1 MKMERPSIEE
11 TEASSTTSRQ
21 VPESNPMKYDY
32 IIVGSGIAGLYTALL
47 AKEQG
52 SVLIITKGSIDDC
65 NTRHAQGGIAA
76 AIGKDDSPE
85 LHLKDTLAA
94 GDGLC
99 NIEAVRILVNEAPA
113 RIADL
118 VNLGVPFDTV
128 NGEIALTK
136 EAAHSVS
143 RILHAGGD
151 ATGEHVEV
159 TLSRWVRSSKIQVLE
174 DCLAIEILVDRGAIR
189 GARSLDCHTGSIE
202 EFECRF
208 LVIATGGAGQLYK
221 LTTNSD
227 VATGDGIALAYRA
240 GAEITDM
247 EFFQF
252 HPTALHLPG
261 VPPFLISE
269 AVRGEGG
276 VLRNINGYRF
286 MPDYTP
292 EADLAPRDV
301 VARSILYEMIKTD
314 SDRVFIDA
322 THLPRYVITNRF
334 PQIYRFCLD
343 HGLDITKNLIPVT
356 PAAHYIMGGVK
367 TNIWGETNI
376 AGLFAVGETACT
388 GVHGANRLASN
399 SLLEAV
405 VFCQRIVERTARE
418 AAPEIPTPYPGAEVR
433 SSLSR
438 RKPLKAIPPPSLST
452 LQELLWKKVGIIRQR
467 EDLNQAA
474 DILATWQARLPK
486 PKDRPSYE
494 LANLAIAGR
503 LVTEAALLREESRG
517 AHFRSDFPQ
526 SSPEWQHQI
535 VLVKQ

>member
-1 MKMERPSIEE
+1 
-11 TEASSTTSRQ
+11 
-21 VPESNPMKYDY
+21 MKYDY

-47 AKEQG
+47 AREQG

-65 NTRHAQGGIAA
+65 NTKHAQGGIAA

-136 EAAHSVS
+136 EAAHSVF

-151 ATGEHVEV
+151 ATGEHIEV
-159 TLSRWVRSSKIQVLE
+159 TLSKGVRASRIQLLE
-174 DCLAIEILVDRGAIR
+174 DCPVTEILIEQGAVRGVRA
-189 GARSLDCHTGSIE
+189 LDCHTGSAE

-208 LVIATGGAGQLYK
+208 LVLATGGAGQLYK
-221 LTTNSD
+221 FTTNSD
-227 VATGDGIALAYRA
+227 VATGDGIALAYCA
-240 GAEITDM
+240 GAKITDM

-252 HPTALHLPG
+252 HPTVLHLPG

-276 VLRNINGYRF
+276 VLRNADGYRF
-286 MPDYTP
+286 MPDYAP

-301 VARSILYEMIKTD
+301 VARSILYEMIKTG
-314 SDRVFIDA
+314 SGQVFIDA
-322 THLPRYVITNRF
+322 TQLPRYVITNRF
-334 PQIYRFCLD
+334 PHIYRFCLE
-343 HGLDITKNLIPVT
+343 HGLEITKNLIPVA
-356 PAAHYIMGGVK
+356 PAAHYIMGGVR
-367 TNIWGETNI
+367 TNSWGETNI

-405 VFCQRIVERTARE
+405 VFAQRIVEGTLKE
-418 AAPEIPTPYPGAEVR
+418 TPPEPAT
-433 SSLSR
+433 SSLNDDIHSALSPQR
-438 RKPLKAIPPPSLST
+438 ISKTAPPPSLST
-452 LQELLWKKVGIIRQR
+452 LQALIWDKVGIMRNR
-467 EDLNQAA
+467 KDLTEAA
-474 DILATWQARLPK
+474 DILAAWQKCLPQ

-494 LANLAIAGR
+494 LVNLVLTAR
-503 LVTEAALLREESRG
+503 LATETALLREESRG

-526 SSPEWQHQI
+526 SSPEWQRHI
-535 VLVKQ
+535 VLAK